1 MMHTLCEPVKPP
13 KKMMQFY
20 EYFCGSTNEID
31 NTEKLKK
38 TQKQRFMFYKMTSTL
53 VRAYVDLANDM
64 EKAGYTKDEIKK
76 IKFQVKDYNE
86 TKEAIKLRS
95 GETIDLKKYEPD
107 MRYLIDNYIDAE
119 ESKNVKV
126 FEEVPLVDL
135 IVKSGIHSIID
146 FLPSKTKEDKKNS
159 ADTINANIRK
169 VITAGKQELPKFYER
184 MSKRLDEIIIQYNKN
199 TEEYQ
204 TYLKNIDNLC
214 KEWLNGVNSSEYPN
228 KINTKPRMAFYDLLE
243 NEELAVKMDTVIIEN
258 KHDEWKGN
266 PMKEKIL
273 KNCIKDALKKEEIE
287 DDSMTE
293 KIFELAQR
301 QNEY

>member
-1 MMHTLCEPVKPP
+1 MFFT
-13 KKMMQFY
+13 KK
-20 EYFCGSTNEID
+20 S
-31 NTEKLKK
+31 
-38 TQKQRFMFYKMTSTL
+38 
-53 VRAYVDLANDM
+53 
-64 EKAGYTKDEIKK
+64 IKW
-76 IKFQVKDYNE
+76 
-86 TKEAIKLRS
+86 RS
-95 GETIDLKKYEPD
+95 GESIDLKKYEPD
-107 MRYLIDNYIDAE
+107 MRHLIDNYIDAE
-119 ESKNVKV
+119 ESERGTV
-126 FEEVPLVDL
+126 FEDVPLVDL

-159 ADTINANIRK
+159 ADSINANIRK

-214 KEWLNGVNSSEYPN
+214 KEWFNGVNSSEYPN

-243 NEELAVKMDTVIIEN
+243 NNEELALKMDTVIIEN

-273 KNCIKDALKKEEIE
+273 KNCIKDALKKEKIE